1 MNNFNIRFNE
11 NSFTLPWHKEQY
23 PEPDTVVICRVD
35 QIDNKCG
42 VYVNILN
49 YGGIKGFISTK
60 ELSRK
65 KIYSITSIMKV
76 NEIKPFRVINIEK
89 NRDQLYIDL
98 SNKHISNAED
108 EVDQLEK
115 YYRLITIFHTWL
127 KYIHNAKC
135 FLGGKY
141 VGDLNDSLQ
150 MVANFEDNVTGG
162 KLASPIKI
170 KSTMSLSNIAYL
182 DTETSSESADIV
194 SAQENDESMY
204 EQTDVKENTITPE
217 TQCSDDTSVSNNIKK
232 IFPYGKNIW
241 SKVMNLSLWT
251 YPVGDIY
258 DIFMDIKMK
267 NKTICE
273 AFPEL
278 ISEIQK
284 DNLTSEIDDEE
295 CLEITLKDI
304 GLNNDLSVMDVI
316 SSTSLIGLIDKYINY
331 DINIKIN
338 LKLTCWSIGSL
349 DTIKNIISDIA
360 SIPKNYYDSQFSF
373 ASTIINSP
381 SYEFVIKSTNK
392 AIMDKIYPEG
402 ASAIDSELGEHLKT
416 ILEKYSDID
425 YDIELERKDIC

>member
-1 MNNFNIRFNE
+1 
-11 NSFTLPWHKEQY
+11 
-23 PEPDTVVICRVD
+23 
-35 QIDNKCG
+35 
-42 VYVNILN
+42 
-49 YGGIKGFISTK
+49 
-60 ELSRK
+60 
-65 KIYSITSIMKV
+65 
-76 NEIKPFRVINIEK
+76 
-89 NRDQLYIDL
+89 
-98 SNKHISNAED
+98 
-108 EVDQLEK
+108 
-115 YYRLITIFHTWL
+115 
-127 KYIHNAKC
+127 
-135 FLGGKY
+135 
-141 VGDLNDSLQ
+141 
-150 MVANFEDNVTGG
+150 
-162 KLASPIKI
+162 
-170 KSTMSLSNIAYL
+170 
-182 DTETSSESADIV
+182 
-194 SAQENDESMY
+194 
-204 EQTDVKENTITPE
+204 
-217 TQCSDDTSVSNNIKK
+217 
-232 IFPYGKNIW
+232 
-241 SKVMNLSLWT
+241 MNLSLWT